1 MSTSRLSWSLAAV
14 CLLPLVGCEEID
26 PFLPS
31 VSFDRLDVQS
41 VSFEA
46 VEADFVFVV
55 DNPNPVDINLARFD
69 YALAFEEVEFLVG
82 DDPDGLELGAVA
94 ESEVALPVGFTFESL
109 FELVDATRGEDVID
123 FDLTGSF
130 GFNTPAGQVNLPYAA
145 DGDFPALRT
154 PTFSF
159 DTVRVDDL
167 SWSGATLAI
176 DLGVDNDHGSNL
188 IFENFEYGIDLEGSE
203 LASGLVDDLGTVEGA
218 STGTLTLPIDV
229 SFADAGTGVY
239 DVISGGGEVDLGLS
253 ASTDV
258 DTPFGLVPLT
268 IDETGAVSID

>member
-1 MSTSRLSWSLAAV
+1 MSMPRLPWLVAAL

-31 VSFDRLDVQS
+31 VSFERLDVHS
-41 VSFEA
+41 VTFEA
-46 VEADFVFVV
+46 VDADFVFVV
-55 DNPNPVDINLARFD
+55 DNPNPIDINLARFD

-82 DDPDGLELGAVA
+82 DDPDGLELGAVG

-109 FELVDATRGEDVID
+109 FDLIDATRGEDVVD
-123 FDLTGSF
+123 FGLTGSF

-154 PTFSF
+154 PTFTF

-167 SWSGATLAI
+167 TWAGATLDV

-188 IFENFEYGIDLEGSE
+188 IFENFEYDIALEDSD
-203 LASGLVDDLGTVEGA
+203 LASGLIEDLGTVDGA
-218 STGTLTLPIDV
+218 TAGTLTLPIDV
-229 SFADAGTGVY
+229 SFADAGNGIYDAITGGDKVN
-239 DVISGGGEVDLGLS
+239 LGLS

-258 DTPFGLVPLT
+258 DTPFGVVPLT
-268 IDETGAVSID
+268 IDETGSVSFE